1 MNDVS
6 TPVREV
12 QVKLFGAFRQF
23 HREPVLTLEVPPDT
37 MVAHVRERV
46 ALMFDEDANAKMLLK
61 ASAFAT
67 DRRVLEENEAVPED
81 TELALLPPV
90 CGG

>member
-6 TPVREV
+6 TPVRELR
-12 QVKLFGAFRQF
+12 VKLFGAFRQF

-37 MVAHVRERV
+37 TVATLRDRV
-46 ALMFDEDANAKMLLK
+46 AVAFDDADAGRLLK

-67 DRRVLEENEAVPED
+67 DRRVLDEDEPVPGDE
-81 TELALLPPV
+81 ELALLPPV

>member
-12 QVKLFGAFRQF
+12 RVKLFGAFRQF
-23 HREPVLTLEVPPDT
+23 HREPVLTLEVASDST
-37 MVAHVRERV
+37 VAQLRERV
-46 ALMFDEDANAKMLLK
+46 APMFDDDAGARTLLK

-67 DRRVLEENEAVPED
+67 DRRVLEENDPVPED
-81 TELALLPPV
+81 AELALLPPV